1 MSDIDS
7 LESRISV
14 NVVLEEFKLAE
25 FASVITFSS
34 AAKIGLIASSTLLLR
49 LSRLNPEDESSSK
62 IVTLTVSLPSK
73 TLPSDPEATN

>member
-34 AAKIGLIASSTLLLR
+34 AAKIGLIASSTLSVR
-49 LSRLNPEDESSSK
+49 LSRL
-62 IVTLTVSLPSK
+62 TLRS
-73 TLPSDPEATN
+73 